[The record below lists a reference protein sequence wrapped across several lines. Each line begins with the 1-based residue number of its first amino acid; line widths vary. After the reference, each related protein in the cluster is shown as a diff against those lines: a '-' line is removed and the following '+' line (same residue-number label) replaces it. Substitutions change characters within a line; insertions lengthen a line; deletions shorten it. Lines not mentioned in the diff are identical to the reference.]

1 LGIGILDQPK
11 VCATF
16 ATEEQPASQQT
27 DGDMRQILFEI
38 PIREAWD
45 LGPLGQWPGF
55 GFGLVLLLWSICGA
69 VSVWKTVKLEASF
82 GSETRA
88 ALIWWAGIA
97 TVIVLLPNFREHPL
111 PVYGYGAFLV
121 AAAVFS
127 GWTAGTR
134 AKLVGVEPAFA
145 RDLGMYI
152 VLAGVVG
159 ARLFHV
165 AQHHE
170 RVFKG
175 CVTLSD
181 HLITLVSLPDGGL
194 TLYGGIIFS
203 TGVYVLLC
211 RRNGI
216 DPLKFGD
223 AVIPAVFVG
232 IAFGRMGCLMN
243 GCCFGDACSLP
254 WAVTFPQG
262 SLPWNA
268 MVFRGVLTED
278 ALATM
283 PLHPTQ
289 VYSAINGLVLAAVTA
304 VYYRYRRGDG
314 GVIGAALM
322 LYAVTRFCIEI
333 LRNDE
338 FGQLGTGLTISQ
350 LVSLGTFLA
359 GAGLAWWSWTRTG
372 AEVPSSLTE
381 SAARPAV

>member
-1 LGIGILDQPK
+1 
-11 VCATF
+11 
-16 ATEEQPASQQT
+16 
-27 DGDMRQILFEI
+27 MRQILFEI

-45 LGPLGQWPGF
+45 LGPLGEWPGF
-55 GFGLVLLLWSICGA
+55 GFGLVLLLWSIFGA
-69 VSVWKTVKLEASF
+69 VSVWKTRKLE
-82 GSETRA
+82 GGIGPETRA

-97 TVIVLLPNFREHPL
+97 AAIVLLPNFREKPL

-170 RVFKG
+170 RVFKD
-175 CVTLSD
+175 CVSPMD
-181 HLITLVSLPDGGL
+181 YLITLVSLPDGGL

-203 TGVYVLLC
+203 AGVYVLLC
-211 RRNGI
+211 RKNGI

-254 WAVTFPQG
+254 WAIKFPQD

-268 MVFRGVLTED
+268 MVFRGFLTED
-278 ALATM
+278 AVTTM

-314 GVIGAALM
+314 GVVGVALM

-338 FGQLGTGLTISQ
+338 LGQLGTGLTISQ

-359 GAGLAWWSWTRTG
+359 GAALAWWSWTRAG
-372 AEVPSSLTE
+372 AEVPSSLPD

>member
-1 LGIGILDQPK
+1 
-11 VCATF
+11 
-16 ATEEQPASQQT
+16 
-27 DGDMRQILFEI
+27 MRQILFEI

-45 LGPLGQWPGF
+45 LGPLGEWPGF
-55 GFGLVLLLWSICGA
+55 GFGLVLLLWSLFGA
-69 VSVWKTVKLEASF
+69 VSVWKSRKLEAGF
-82 GSETRA
+82 GPETRA

-97 TVIVLLPNFREHPL
+97 AAIVLLPNFREQPL

-170 RVFKG
+170 RVFKD
-175 CVTLSD
+175 CVAPMD
-181 HLITLVSLPDGGL
+181 YLITLVSLPDGGL

-203 TGVYVLLC
+203 AGVYALLC
-211 RRNGI
+211 RKNGI

-268 MVFRGVLTED
+268 MVVRGYLAED
-278 ALATM
+278 AVITM

-314 GVIGAALM
+314 GVVGVALM

-338 FGQLGTGLTISQ
+338 LGQLGTGLTISQ
-350 LVSLGTFLA
+350 LVSLCTFSA
-359 GAGLAWWSWTRTG
+359 GAALAWWSWTRAG
-372 AEVPSSLTE
+372 AEVPSSLPD